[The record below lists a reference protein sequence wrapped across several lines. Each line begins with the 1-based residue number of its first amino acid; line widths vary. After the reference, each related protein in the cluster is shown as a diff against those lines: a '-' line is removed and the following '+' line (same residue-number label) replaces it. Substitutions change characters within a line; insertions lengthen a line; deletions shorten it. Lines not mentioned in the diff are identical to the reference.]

1 MSGWRIVVS
10 LGASDYLT
18 KPLDRERLL
27 SVLNKYR
34 REAPVLVVD
43 DDATLREL
51 LRRILEGA
59 GYTVVEAENG
69 RVALERLRATSPGV
83 ILLDLMMPEMD
94 GFEVVTELR
103 RHAAWRA
110 IPIVVVTAKELT
122 VEDRQR
128 LNGYV
133 ERILEK
139 GAYTRDTLL
148 AEARDLVATCVAR
161 RRGAR

>member
-1 MSGWRIVVS
+1 M
-10 LGASDYLT
+10 
-18 KPLDRERLL
+18 
-27 SVLNKYR
+27 LNKYR

-69 RVALERLRATSPGV
+69 RVALERLRTLEPGV

-94 GFEVVTELR
+94 GFEVVAEMR
-103 RHAAWRA
+103 RHEAWRT

-122 VEDRQR
+122 AEDRQR

-139 GAYTRDTLL
+139 GAYSRGTLL
-148 AEARDLVATCVAR
+148 AEVRDLVAACVAR
-161 RRGAR
+161 QRGAR

>member
-1 MSGWRIVVS
+1 M
-10 LGASDYLT
+10 
-18 KPLDRERLL
+18 
-27 SVLNKYR
+27 
-34 REAPVLVVD
+34 
-43 DDATLREL
+43 
-51 LRRILEGA
+51 
-59 GYTVVEAENG
+59 
-69 RVALERLRATSPGV
+69 

-94 GFEVVTELR
+94 GFEVVAELR
-103 RHAAWRA
+103 RHEAWRT

-122 VEDRQR
+122 AEDRQR

-148 AEARDLVATCVAR
+148 AEVRDLVAACVAR